1 MTVEICSSKPREVD
15 FTFNGKQLFVR
26 QMPLQLGLK
35 VQAMEDGADVSPE
48 IVAEI
53 ISQCVVDGKGKS
65 IWSNEDVLGFDLK
78 PMLEIFSEVSG
89 RSTIEDAKKN

>member
-1 MTVEICSSKPREVD
+1 MTVEICSSKPRDVD
-15 FTFNGKQLFVR
+15 FTFNGKPLFVR

-35 VQAMEDGADVSPE
+35 VQAMGDGDNVSPD

-53 ISQCVVDGKGKS
+53 ISQCVVDGKGKA
-65 IWSNEDVLGFDLK
+65 IWSTDDVLGFDLK